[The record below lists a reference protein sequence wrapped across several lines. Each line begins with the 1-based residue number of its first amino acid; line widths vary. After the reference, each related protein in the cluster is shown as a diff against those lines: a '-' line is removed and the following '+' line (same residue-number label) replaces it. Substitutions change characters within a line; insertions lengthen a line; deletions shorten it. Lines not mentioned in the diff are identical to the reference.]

1 MNLKQSLALAGVTI
15 CAFVFNCSEFM
26 PVGLLT
32 DIGNTFGTTEA
43 QTGMIVTVYAW
54 FVMIFSVPLMI
65 LGTRLNYRTL
75 FLVVI
80 AVFFVGQVLTVFA
93 VSYWMLMFARI
104 VVATAHC
111 VFWAIGAPLSVR
123 LVDFE
128 KRSFAL
134 SMFEIGAASALVVG
148 MPIGRTIGLFLGW
161 RAAFGV
167 VAVMAAVMFVYVAK
181 TLPSLPSEHAY
192 KFSQFPTIFKNKGLV
207 AMFILT
213 ALYSWG
219 YYVGYSYIEPFLL
232 QVAELE
238 ESVITIALSVLGIAG
253 VTACLFSSK
262 FYPKYRFRVIFA
274 ITLGVPLALFFMFFV
289 AKLTDPTPV
298 LITCIIWGMCGTS
311 VTLVYQAEIINVSS
325 PEEETVAMA
334 FFSAI
339 FNFGIGSGAF
349 IGGRVVDTLGIQHV
363 FSVGGVIGTA
373 ALLFCFFVA
382 VPILRRYKVKM

>member
-1 MNLKQSLALAGVTI
+1 MKLNQALALAGVTI
-15 CAFVFNCSEFM
+15 SAFVFNCSEFM

-32 DIGNTFGTTEA
+32 DIGNTFGTSEA
-43 QTGMIVTVYAW
+43 QTGMIVSVYAW

-65 LGTRLNYRTL
+65 LGTRLNYRPLLLT
-75 FLVVI
+75 VI
-80 AVFFVGQVLTVFA
+80 AVFLVGQILTVVA
-93 VSYWMLMFARI
+93 VNYWMMMFARL

-111 VFWAIGAPLSVR
+111 IFWAIGAPLSVR

-134 SMFEIGAASALVVG
+134 SMFEVGAASALVVG
-148 MPIGRTIGLFLGW
+148 MPIGRTIGLVLGW
-161 RAAFGV
+161 RAAFGI
-167 VAVMAAVMFVYVAK
+167 VAVMAAIMLIYVAK

-232 QVAELE
+232 QVAQLDET
-238 ESVITIALSVLGIAG
+238 VITIALSVLGIAG

-262 FYPKYRFRVIFA
+262 VYPRYRFRVIFA
-274 ITLGVPLALFFMFFV
+274 TTLGVPFALFLMFLV
-289 AKLTDPTPV
+289 ARLSNPTPV
-298 LITCIIWGMCGTS
+298 LLTCIVWGMCGS
-311 VTLVYQAEIINVSS
+311 CVTLVYQAEIINVSS

-349 IGGRVVDTLGIQHV
+349 IGGRVVDGLGIQFV
-363 FSVGGVIGTA
+363 FSVGGIIGTL